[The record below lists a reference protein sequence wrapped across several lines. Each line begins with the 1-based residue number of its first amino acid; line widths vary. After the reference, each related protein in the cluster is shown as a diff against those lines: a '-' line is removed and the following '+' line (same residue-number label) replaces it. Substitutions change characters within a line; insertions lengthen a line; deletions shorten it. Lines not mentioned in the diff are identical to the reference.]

1 MKYYRLIF
9 KQEETGK
16 CVFSEILDQEMND
29 QDFQKMNWEK
39 PIIRHIDNGHHH
51 FISLEKT
58 YLETMLLGIQTFQ
71 HLEAPLTV

>member
-16 CVFSEILDQEMND
+16 CVFSEILDQE
-29 QDFQKMNWEK
+29 MNWEK